1 MIRGES
7 VGNPEIEEAALN
19 EVVYTHVSEVISVK
33 DVVRSCNTRLFISEA
48 KLQCRIPSQCRH
60 GGTGDLF
67 CVKHHLAWP
76 ISIKK
81 GWNPAD
87 DEIQASP

>member
-1 MIRGES
+1 MGD
-7 VGNPEIEEAALN
+7 PEIEEAELN
-19 EVVYTHVSEVISVK
+19 EVVYTHVFEVISVK
-33 DVVRSCNTRLFISEA
+33 DVVRSGNTRFVITEA

-67 CVKHHLAWP
+67 CIKHHLAQP
-76 ISIKK
+76 ISMKK